1 MRFTIPFAGKPKARP
16 RVKEGSPTYMPKDYV
31 EWKDRVAEFVGYS
44 GLRKRAM
51 SGDVRVVM
59 VFGPDSIEV
68 EIEPSMTE
76 RPKGVRGDLDN
87 LAGGLLDALQDA
99 GLLPNDRHVVD
110 LEASFPRQSES
121 A

>member
-16 RVKEGSPTYMPKDYV
+16 RVKAGEHTYMPPDYM
-31 EWKDRVAEFVGYS
+31 EWKDRVAQFVGLT

-51 SGDVRVVM
+51 TGDVRVVM

-68 EIEPSMTE
+68 EILPSMTE

-110 LEASFPRQSES
+110 LEASFPQQKEP